1 MVKER
6 ETAVDIKIIQEQ
18 GHIPVTV
25 LQPIG
30 DLDSDEELVA
40 QAQAVY
46 DNGARD
52 ILIDL
57 SQVRYMSSIGLR
69 AIHEIFLLLRS
80 DQPDESREAMMAGV
94 RSGTFTSPHL
104 KIYKPSPDIM
114 SVLKTTGYDM
124 FIEFYT
130 DYDKAI
136 ASFQEK

>member
-1 MVKER
+1 M
-6 ETAVDIKIIQEQ
+6 IQEH

-30 DLDSDEELVA
+30 DLDSDQELIARA
-40 QAQAVY
+40 QAAY

-52 ILIDL
+52 ILLDL

-80 DQPDESREAMMAGV
+80 NQPDESREAMMEGV

-104 KIYKPSPDIM
+104 KLYKPSADIM

-124 FIEFYT
+124 FIEIYT
-130 DYDKAI
+130 DYDEAI
-136 ASFQEK
+136 ASFQTTKIPSK